1 MRFRYFLDH
10 FSACE
15 NDALAIAAR
24 NTDIGILR
32 FTRSVHHAAHHG
44 YAQRLRHA
52 GKALFNLLGKC
63 YEIYQKIRRK
73 NISIRALNYLSIGGM
88 CLFMAFFVFMLNQ
101 DVQRFIFGNWG

>member
-15 NDALAIAAR
+15 DDALAIAAR

-63 YEIYQKIRRK
+63 YEIYF
-73 NISIRALNYLSIGGM
+73 RADALK
-88 CLFMAFFVFMLNQ
+88 
-101 DVQRFIFGNWG
+101 